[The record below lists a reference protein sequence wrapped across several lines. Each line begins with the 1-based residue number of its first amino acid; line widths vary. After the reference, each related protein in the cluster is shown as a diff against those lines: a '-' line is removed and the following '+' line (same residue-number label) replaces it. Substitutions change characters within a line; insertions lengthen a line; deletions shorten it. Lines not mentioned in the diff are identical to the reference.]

1 MDMVDM
7 VDMEDIDKV
16 DRDVDK
22 VDPDMGG
29 SSDHHMVN
37 FSFTYIKGERKILGL
52 ILLLLIFSCPSS
64 SSSSLVEV
72 FSARVDG

>member
-1 MDMVDM
+1 MVDMDMVDM
-7 VDMEDIDKV
+7 VDMDMVDMDMVDMDIV
-16 DRDVDK
+16 
-22 VDPDMGG
+22 G